1 MLRVLLVE
9 EQTSPYKLELAV
21 YAPDAVGTA
30 VGLMVRRPKLG
41 QRAMVKDARERS
53 EDPAVR
59 DNENG
64 LGITL

>member
-1 MLRVLLVE
+1 MLLVE

-53 EDPAVR
+53 EDHMGTGTPSKTR
-59 DNENG
+59 LN
-64 LGITL
+64 